1 MRSSS
6 DWTDGFIGVRLH
18 NSLGDK
24 WSWVFRANAGAG
36 GSDLA
41 LGMDI
46 DFHREFS
53 NGNQFLVGFR
63 MLGIDDENSSGAV
76 RTELDMMIFSG
87 LTIGYTFNF

>member
-1 MRSSS
+1 
-6 DWTDGFIGVRLH
+6 
-18 NSLGDK
+18 
-24 WSWVFRANAGAG
+24 
-36 GSDLA
+36 
-41 LGMDI
+41 MDI